1 MTIAAQQPINKLTDL
16 LRTSLSQSGF
26 TEALTFSLCSRDDIS
41 TRLRK
46 TEAQALEQAV
56 HIGNPKTQEFQV
68 ARTTLLP
75 GLLKTAQANRKMKL
89 PYRLF
94 EISDVVLRD
103 PSKDVGAKNQRNLCA
118 LNYDKKPEFEV
129 IHGLLDRYGHT
140 KQLPNIST
148 IFYDCLAC
156 RHTVGRVFFP
166 QNFCGYCYF
175 FWLKW
180 ARYLAVAGLNLLAQ
194 IGDWISPSGV

>member
-1 MTIAAQQPINKLTDL
+1 ML
-16 LRTSLSQSGF
+16 
-26 TEALTFSLCSRDDIS
+26 
-41 TRLRK
+41 
-46 TEAQALEQAV
+46 
-56 HIGNPKTQEFQV
+56 QV

-129 IHGLLDRYGHT
+129 IHGLLDRYGRT
-140 KQLPNIST
+140 NTVAKLLYN
-148 IFYDCLAC
+148 FYDCLAC
-156 RHTVGRVFFP
+156 RH
-166 QNFCGYCYF
+166 
-175 FWLKW
+175 W
-180 ARYLAVAGLNLLAQ
+180 
-194 IGDWISPSGV
+194 

>member
-1 MTIAAQQPINKLTDL
+1 ML
-16 LRTSLSQSGF
+16 
-26 TEALTFSLCSRDDIS
+26 
-41 TRLRK
+41 
-46 TEAQALEQAV
+46 
-56 HIGNPKTQEFQV
+56 QV

-129 IHGLLDRYGHT
+129 IHGLLDRYGRT
-140 KQLPNIST
+140 NTFAK
-148 IFYDCLAC
+148 
-156 RHTVGRVFFP
+156 
-166 QNFCGYCYF
+166 
-175 FWLKW
+175 
-180 ARYLAVAGLNLLAQ
+180 LL
-194 IGDWISPSGV
+194 